1 MASITFSSG
10 TVIPSTWL
18 NDVNVTTYTTIPSIL
33 TVTGLLA
40 VSGSTLVVN
49 TTESFKLPVGTTAQ
63 RPSTPTNGVIRYNSD
78 LNQYE
83 GYGSVGWAPI
93 GGAAKGGPNSQVFFE
108 NDISVVSDYTVTTS
122 KNAMSA
128 GPITINNGVT
138 ITVPNGSVWTVV

>member
-18 NDVNVTTYTTIPSIL
+18 NDVNATTYTTVPSIL

-49 TTESFKLPVGTTAQ
+49 TTESLKLPVGTTAQ
-63 RPSTPTNGVIRYNSD
+63 RPGTPTVGVIRYNSD
-78 LNQYE
+78 LSQYE

-93 GGAAKGGPNSQVFFE
+93 GGAAKGGPNNQVFFE
-108 NDISVVSDYTVTTS
+108 NDVSVISDYTITTS
-122 KNAMSA
+122 KNAMTA

-138 ITVPNGSVWTVV
+138 VTVPNGSVWTVV

>member
-1 MASITFSSG
+1 MASITFNPG

-18 NDVNVTTYTTIPSIL
+18 NDVNTTTYTTVPAIL
-33 TVTGLLA
+33 VKTNFLG
-40 VSGSTLVVN
+40 VSGNTLVIN
-49 TTESFKLPVGTTAQ
+49 TTEALQVPVGTTAQ
-63 RPSTPTNGVIRYNSD
+63 RPATPVNGIIRYNSD
-78 LNQYE
+78 LSQYE

-108 NDISVVSDYTVTTS
+108 NDISVVSDYTITTS

>member
-1 MASITFSSG
+1 MASTTFING
-10 TVIPSTWL
+10 TVIQPDWL
-18 NDVNVTTYTTIPSIL
+18 NDINATTYATVPSIL

-49 TTESFKLPVGTTAQ
+49 TTEAIKLPIGTTAQ
-63 RPSTPTNGVIRYNSD
+63 RPSIPTVGVIRYNSD
-78 LNQYE
+78 LSQYE

-108 NDISVVSDYTVTTS
+108 NDISVVSDYTITTS
-122 KNAMSA
+122 KNAMTA